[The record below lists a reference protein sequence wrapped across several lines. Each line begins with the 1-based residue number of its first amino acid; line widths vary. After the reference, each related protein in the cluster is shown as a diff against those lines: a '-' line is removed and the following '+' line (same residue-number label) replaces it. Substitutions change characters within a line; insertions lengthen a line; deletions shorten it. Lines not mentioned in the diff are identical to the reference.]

1 MSDSR
6 RTYRA
11 IEAKLVQLQGFPTGR
26 MRQRTVVL
34 AAFIAGIVRSKSTQN
49 RKVAE
54 QSGLESKVESR
65 IKQLERWYKNENVSY
80 EMDYLPY
87 ISQLLEEFKN
97 VPLVL
102 AIDGS
107 AIGRGCM
114 ALMINLIYE
123 KRAIPLVWTVFQRPK
138 GHASAQEHIE
148 LLKRILQVLPENQ
161 QIIFLGDGEFDSI
174 ELQQHIRETEG
185 WEYVCRTANNTT
197 VHSEGEQ
204 FPSGEVAILP
214 DSQLSLLDVLVTQE
228 AFGPVNLVAVW
239 DKKCDEPIYLVTSF
253 ELADEA
259 YHWYQRRMC
268 IETFFS
274 DQKSRG
280 FGLHKS
286 HISDPARLAR
296 ILIAASLA
304 YLWMIYLGVQAH
316 LTKMTRIIHR
326 TDRCDL
332 SLFQLGLSLLNHL
345 LNESLEIDIGFHL
358 PIDFLLCSVADSGA
372 I

>member
-80 EMDYLPY
+80 ELDYLPY
-87 ISQLLEEFKN
+87 ISQLLEEFRDA
-97 VPLVL
+97 PLVL

>member
-11 IEAKLVQLQGFPTGR
+11 IQAKLVQLQGFPSGR

-49 RKVAE
+49 RKAAE
-54 QSGLESKVESR
+54 QSGLSSKVESR

-80 EMDYLPY
+80 ELDYLPY
-87 ISQLLEEFKN
+87 ISQLLEEFKDAA
-97 VPLVL
+97 LVL

-107 AIGRGCM
+107 TIGRGCM
-114 ALMINLIYE
+114 VLMINLIYE

-148 LLKRILQVLPENQ
+148 LLTQVVQIFPKNQ

-174 ELQQHIRETEG
+174 ELQQHIKGIDG

-197 VHSEGEQ
+197 IHSEDEQ
-204 FPSGEVAILP
+204 FPVGEVAILP
-214 DSQLSLLDVLVTQE
+214 DCQLSLPDVLVTKE
-228 AFGPVNLVAVW
+228 AFGPVNIVVIW

-253 ELADEA
+253 ELVDEA
-259 YHWYQRRMC
+259 YHWYRRRMC

-286 HISDPARLAR
+286 HVSDPKRLSR
-296 ILIAASLA
+296 ILIAACLA
-304 YLWMIYLGVQAH
+304 YIWMIYLGVQAH
-316 LTKMTRIIHR
+316 ITGAVREIHR

-332 SLFQLGLSLLNHL
+332 SLFQLGLSFLNHL
-345 LNESLEIDIGFHL
+345 LNESLEIDIGFRL
-358 PIDFLLCSVADSGA
+358 PIDFLFCSITG
-372 I
+372 

>member
-11 IEAKLVQLQGFPTGR
+11 IQAKLVQLQGFPSGR
-26 MRQRTVVL
+26 IRQRTVVL

-49 RKVAE
+49 RKAAE
-54 QSGLESKVESR
+54 QSGLSSKVESR

-80 EMDYLPY
+80 ELDYLPY
-87 ISQLLEEFKN
+87 ISQLLEEFKD

-107 AIGRGCM
+107 TIGRGCM

-148 LLKRILQVLPENQ
+148 LLTQVVQIFPKNQ

-174 ELQQHIRETEG
+174 ELQQHIKGIDG

-197 VHSEGEQ
+197 IHSEDEQ
-204 FPSGEVAILP
+204 FPVGEVAILP
-214 DSQLSLLDVLVTQE
+214 DCQLSLPDVLVTKE
-228 AFGPVNLVAVW
+228 AFGPVNIVVIW

-259 YHWYQRRMC
+259 YHWYRRRMC

-286 HISDPARLAR
+286 HVSDPKRLSR
-296 ILIAASLA
+296 ILIAACLA
-304 YLWMIYLGVQAH
+304 YIWMIYLGVQAH
-316 LTKMTRIIHR
+316 TTGAVREIHR

-332 SLFQLGLSLLNHL
+332 SLFQLGLSFLNHL
-345 LNESLEIDIGFHL
+345 LNESLEIDIGFRL
-358 PIDFLLCSVADSGA
+358 PIDFLFCSITG
-372 I
+372 

>member
-11 IEAKLVQLQGFPTGR
+11 IQAKLVQLQGFPSGR

-49 RKVAE
+49 RKAAE
-54 QSGLESKVESR
+54 QSGLSSKVESR

-80 EMDYLPY
+80 ELDYLPY
-87 ISQLLEEFKN
+87 ISQLLEEFKDAA
-97 VPLVL
+97 LVL

-107 AIGRGCM
+107 TIGRGCM
-114 ALMINLIYE
+114 VLMINLIYE

-148 LLKRILQVLPENQ
+148 LLTQVVQIFPKNQ

-174 ELQQHIRETEG
+174 ELQQHIKGIDG

-197 VHSEGEQ
+197 IHSEDEQ
-204 FPSGEVAILP
+204 FPVGEVAILP
-214 DSQLSLLDVLVTQE
+214 DCQLSLPDVLVTKE
-228 AFGPVNLVAVW
+228 AFGPVNIVVIW

-259 YHWYQRRMC
+259 YHWYRRRMC

-286 HISDPARLAR
+286 HVSDPKRLSR
-296 ILIAASLA
+296 ILIAACLA
-304 YLWMIYLGVQAH
+304 YIWMIYLGVQAH
-316 LTKMTRIIHR
+316 ITGAVREIHR

-332 SLFQLGLSLLNHL
+332 SLFQLGLSFLNHL
-345 LNESLEIDIGFHL
+345 LNESLEIDIGFRL
-358 PIDFLLCSVADSGA
+358 PIDFLFCSITG
-372 I
+372 

>member
-11 IEAKLVQLQGFPTGR
+11 IQAKLVQLQGFPTGR

-34 AAFIAGIVRSKSTQN
+34 AAFITGIVRSKSTQN

-80 EMDYLPY
+80 ELDYLPY
-87 ISQLLEEFKN
+87 ISQLLEEFKDA
-97 VPLVL
+97 PLVL

-107 AIGRGCM
+107 TIGRGCM

-138 GHASAQEHIE
+138 GHASAQEHIA

-174 ELQQHIRETEG
+174 ELQQHIRDTEG

-204 FPSGEVAILP
+204 FPSGEIAILP

-228 AFGPVNLVAVW
+228 AFGPVNLVTVW

-286 HISDPARLAR
+286 HISDPVRLSR

-345 LNESLEIDIGFHL
+345 LNESLEIDIGFRL
-358 PIDFLLCSVADSGA
+358 PIDFLLCSIADSEA
-372 I
+372 V

>member
-11 IEAKLVQLQGFPTGR
+11 IRTKLVQLQGFPNGR
-26 MRQRTVVL
+26 MQQRTVVL

-54 QSGLESKVESR
+54 QSGLSSKVESR

-148 LLKRILQVLPENQ
+148 LLTQVLQILPEDQ

-174 ELQQHIRETEG
+174 ELQQYIRSIDG
-185 WEYVCRTANNTT
+185 WEYVCRTAKSTI

-204 FPSGEVAILP
+204 FPVGEAAILP
-214 DSQLSLLDVLVTQE
+214 DSQLFLLDVLVTQD

-239 DKKCDEPIYLVTSF
+239 DKKCDEPIFLVTSF
-253 ELADEA
+253 ELANEA

-286 HISDPARLAR
+286 HVSDPKRLSR
-296 ILIAASLA
+296 ILIAACLA
-304 YLWMIYLGVQAH
+304 YTWMIYLGVQAH
-316 LTKMTRIIHR
+316 ITGAVREIHR

-345 LNESLEIDIGFHL
+345 LNESLEINIGFRL
-358 PIDFLLCSVADSGA
+358 PIDFLFYSITNSDA